1 VEEST
6 TGKPIM
12 VSRGEVVGIGKFKI
26 PRTEKFDYEIQ
37 PLSFLSIKDA
47 EDSFISTC
55 IHLHIDGYGKTEE
68 EADRNMMKNASFFLS
83 QNFSKLSIEEAWDNL
98 RDLFKSDGW
107 SNKLWDAY
115 HEYQIQLSIEG
126 KQVMDPAAELFSHL
140 FQLMDLTEKK
150 KEQLE
155 GLESEMKKVRKELED
170 WETKLENR
178 ENELENRIEMMG
190 NVFTYLMY
198 LRSKMSLAEGA

>member
-1 VEEST
+1 MCQS
-6 TGKPIM
+6 IR

-37 PLSFLSIKDA
+37 LLSFLSIKEA

-68 EADRNMMKNASFFLS
+68 EADRNMMKNSSFFLS
-83 QNFSKLSIEEAWDNL
+83 QNFSKLSIEDAWDNL
-98 RDLFKSDGW
+98 RDLFKSDDW
-107 SNKLWDAY
+107 SNELWNAY

-126 KQVMDPAAELFSHL
+126 KQIMDPAAELFSQ
-140 FQLMDLTEKK
+140 FVELTKKEKK
-150 KEQLE
+150 LKNWEIAIE
-155 GLESEMKKVRKELED
+155 KNRKELEN
-170 WETKLENR
+170 WENKLENR

-198 LRSKMSLAEGA
+198 LMSKMRLEENY